1 MENRSGKIGET
12 QGQGRHKIKIPADV
26 AEHPKSGS
34 EARYTK
40 REILPHFPQE
50 GFRFNVIS
58 TQIPRLKN
66 LKNAIIREDY
76 MGIDSEEALEKT
88 RQGLTPAWFRVVCS

>member
-1 MENRSGKIGET
+1 MENRSREDLKNT
-12 QGQGRHKIKIPADV
+12 RQGRHKIKIPADV

-34 EARYTK
+34 QARYTK

-66 LKNAIIREDY
+66 LKNAVIREDY

-88 RQGLTPAWFRVVCS
+88 RQGLTPA